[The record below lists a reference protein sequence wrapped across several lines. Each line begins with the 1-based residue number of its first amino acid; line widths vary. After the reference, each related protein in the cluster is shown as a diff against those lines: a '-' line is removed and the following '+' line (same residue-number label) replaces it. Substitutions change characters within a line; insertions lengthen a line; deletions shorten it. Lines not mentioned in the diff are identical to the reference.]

1 MNQQMWRDLE
11 LKKISKQELVN
22 TRFAKLF
29 DHFGIEVDGQYM
41 AGRYQE
47 HLKHQGQVYPGVVDL
62 LDHFKNQGFRLFAA
76 KNGITEI
83 QNGRLEASPIKPYFE
98 KVFISE
104 QSGSQKPDK
113 AFYDWIG
120 QQIEDY
126 SLEETLM
133 IGDSLTADIAGGN
146 NAGIDTAWYNPTLKE
161 NKTNAKPTYLF
172 STFEE
177 LIEIVE
183 R

>member
-1 MNQQMWRDLE
+1 MSYKFLLFDHDHTLLDFELAEELALTELLIEQKVSDIEGYKAYYKPMNQQMWRDLE

-76 KNGITEI
+76 TNGITEI

-104 QSGSQKPDK
+104 
-113 AFYDWIG
+113 
-120 QQIEDY
+120 
-126 SLEETLM
+126 
-133 IGDSLTADIAGGN
+133 
-146 NAGIDTAWYNPTLKE
+146 
-161 NKTNAKPTYLF
+161 
-172 STFEE
+172 
-177 LIEIVE
+177 
-183 R
+183 

>member
-1 MNQQMWRDLE
+1 
-11 LKKISKQELVN
+11 
-22 TRFAKLF
+22 
-29 DHFGIEVDGQYM
+29 
-41 AGRYQE
+41 
-47 HLKHQGQVYPGVVDL
+47 
-62 LDHFKNQGFRLFAA
+62 
-76 KNGITEI
+76 
-83 QNGRLEASPIKPYFE
+83 
-98 KVFISE
+98 
-104 QSGSQKPDK
+104 
-113 AFYDWIG
+113 
-120 QQIEDY
+120 
-126 SLEETLM
+126 M